1 MSWGP
6 EPATQNLGAGFGERT
21 EHQVTSTP
29 FDLATEEP
37 LCVAVIYYDDL
48 AGLRAQGIKISDEQK
63 TIGRLPNPFPKS
75 DGCEPPAG
83 WEKTCEPR
91 LSAWVVEAMQQLMK
105 RRVPVEVIHI
115 PRRFKSDIHAHNPRY
130 IFGVKY
136 DFCDGDEIIAES
148 SEEFGR
154 QTARVETR

>member
-21 EHQVTSTP
+21 EHQVTSTH
-29 FDLATEEP
+29 FDPATEEP

-48 AGLRAQGIKISDEQK
+48 AGLRARGIKISDEQK

-91 LSAWVVEAMQQLMK
+91 LSAWVVETTQQLMK

-115 PRRFKSDIHAHNPRY
+115 PRRFKSDIHARNPRY